1 MEGKIDN
8 IQTAIKNLTD
18 TNVNLV
24 KRIASLEEKLDKYDD
39 NIAEFNE
46 RLAKQ
51 EHKIKNI
58 NNDLEEKVSLT
69 DYHEL
74 RDRIARWEF
83 EKKEAKKLELQRESY
98 SKRLN
103 PFIHGLD
110 EVGPSVWETKTQT
123 LDIFNKFMTD

>member
-8 IQTAIKNLTD
+8 ILTNIKNLAD

-24 KRIASLEEKLDKYDD
+24 KRIANLEEKLDKYDD

-46 RLAKQ
+46 RLVKQ

-58 NNDLEEKVSLT
+58 SNDLEEKVTLT

-74 RDRIARWEF
+74 RDRIARLEF
-83 EKKEAKKLELQRESY
+83 EKKEPQKFELQESLTP
-98 SKRLN
+98 K
-103 PFIHGLD
+103 G
-110 EVGPSVWETKTQT
+110 
-123 LDIFNKFMTD
+123 